1 MRHLI
6 LCVALCWL
14 TQLSSE
20 ACQRYHSCTG
30 LMDEREIN
38 IRSIGQSSDAPNLHP
53 FRGTLNILAPLY
65 REYLKTNRFVP
76 LQTFSYSPFYYYPAG
91 NGSIAKT
98 DNENEKVAVLDVQS
112 EVTDLYIEK
121 LFTNQLTEI
130 DRYQNISLQKYSCLQ
145 LAESYV
151 KARAVYIEL
160 SRIDWPDRVDPI
172 ELNKIIYKGAK
183 TVLLGSESFEKV
195 DSANY
200 QKGGFLVIMRTDGGL
215 KVSDL
220 QRGKAGTENGNKIG
234 LLTLLSKDEKTIADL
249 QRRMARKENS
259 NKIRLRTRLSKNE
272 KTIASFNSQPI
283 YMFPHDN
290 SLSLQYNSEVTRPFP
305 SFDGMASVT
314 LSIVEKTADEKFV
327 QYVGKLFNL
336 DNRVQMRVI
345 ATQFTDIQLADTVFD
360 VFYRTRN
367 DFVIWNKKIYRESI
381 EIGENGYPVLTDLNQ
396 DELTSKE
403 TVKCD
408 HIRNGYRNPKEQN

>member
-1 MRHLI
+1 M
-6 LCVALCWL
+6 
-14 TQLSSE
+14 
-20 ACQRYHSCTG
+20 
-30 LMDEREIN
+30 
-38 IRSIGQSSDAPNLHP
+38 RSIGQSSDSPNLHP
-53 FRGTLNILAPLY
+53 FRGTLNILAPFY
-65 REYLKTNRFVP
+65 REYLRTNKFVP
-76 LQTFSYSPFYYYPAG
+76 LQAFSYSPFYYSPAG
-91 NGSIAKT
+91 KGSTAETNK
-98 DNENEKVAVLDVQS
+98 ENEKVAVLDGQS
-112 EVTDLYIEK
+112 EITDWYIEK

-145 LAESYV
+145 LVESYV
-151 KARAVYIEL
+151 KASAVYDEL

-183 TVLLGSESFEKV
+183 TVLFGSESFEKV

-220 QRGKAGTENGNKIG
+220 QRGKAGKVNGNKIN
-234 LLTLLSKDEKTIADL
+234 LLTRLSTNEKTIADL
-249 QRRMARKENS
+249 QRRMASKVNG

-283 YMFPHDN
+283 YKFPHN
-290 SLSLQYNSEVTRPFP
+290 KSLSLQYNSEVTRPFP
-305 SFDGMASVT
+305 SFDGMDSVT
-314 LSIVEKTADEKFV
+314 LSILEKTADKKFV
-327 QYVGKLFNL
+327 QYVGKLFKL
-336 DNRVQMRVI
+336 DNRVEMRVI
-345 ATQFTDIQLADTVFD
+345 ATQFTDLQLADTVLD
-360 VFYRTRN
+360 VFYRTRK

-408 HIRNGYRNPKEQN
+408 HIRNGYRNPMEQN